1 MPQPAPPA
9 VRPNGAAPPARS
21 AEPHL
26 RTWRRF
32 APLGLAS
39 VGFGLSLVGEATL
52 RKGRG
57 EPFVLYGTAAL
68 CVVNAGLCLFGEAVK
83 HRALADLATG
93 GGADAGAGGA

>member
-1 MPQPAPPA
+1 MPYLPPPSA
-9 VRPNGAAPPARS
+9 PARLG
-21 AEPHL
+21 AVEGHL
-26 RTWRRF
+26 TTWRRL

-83 HRALADLATG
+83 HRALADWRR
-93 GGADAGAGGA
+93 DA

>member
-1 MPQPAPPA
+1 MPAPSALRPA
-9 VRPNGAAPPARS
+9 PAAPPAHA

-39 VGFGLSLVGEATL
+39 VGLGLSLVGEATL

-83 HRALADLATG
+83 HRALADLASEERG
-93 GGADAGAGGA
+93 RGGAA

>member
-1 MPQPAPPA
+1 MPDLVSAPTSVA
-9 VRPNGAAPPARS
+9 
-21 AEPHL
+21 PHL
-26 RTWRRF
+26 STWKRL

-57 EPFVLYGTAAL
+57 EPFVAYGTVAL

-83 HRALADLATG
+83 HRALADWKRDSA
-93 GGADAGAGGA
+93 

>member
-1 MPQPAPPA
+1 MPDPALSSVPRPTPPS
-9 VRPNGAAPPARS
+9 RARS

-26 RTWRRF
+26 KAWRRF
-32 APLGLAS
+32 APLGLVS

-52 RKGRG
+52 RKGRD

-83 HRALADLATG
+83 HRALADGLG
-93 GGADAGAGGA
+93 S

>member
-1 MPQPAPPA
+1 MTPLVRTSPTLAEAPA
-9 VRPNGAAPPARS
+9 VAA
-21 AEPHL
+21 HL

-83 HRALADLATG
+83 HRALADG
-93 GGADAGAGGA
+93 QRDA

>member
-1 MPQPAPPA
+1 MPDPPLSS
-9 VRPNGAAPPARS
+9 VPRPTPPSPARS

-83 HRALADLATG
+83 HRALADALRP
-93 GGADAGAGGA
+93 

>member
-1 MPQPAPPA
+1 MPDLARPLPAE
-9 VRPNGAAPPARS
+9 RHRQ
-21 AEPHL
+21 
-26 RTWRRF
+26 TWRRY

-57 EPFVLYGTAAL
+57 EPYLAYGTAAL

-83 HRALADLATG
+83 HRALADWRTESARTP
-93 GGADAGAGGA
+93 

>member
-1 MPQPAPPA
+1 MPDL
-9 VRPNGAAPPARS
+9 VS
-21 AEPHL
+21 ATPSTLSPSGHL

-83 HRALADLATG
+83 HRALAEVSETG
-93 GGADAGAGGA
+93 AR